1 MELLLGYCHILRF
14 SKELTLLQIFGY
26 LHFLLH
32 NKYTVLDILLF
43 VNREINLMEELGRN
57 NEIIE
62 PVQTDINHK
71 NARISSCDNIAIALE
86 KNKNL
91 HHLTILILSSLK
103 WNVDSVVDNR
113 ENQPFVTL
121 NFFFMRLNCF
131 SENYQAFN

>member
-1 MELLLGYCHILRF
+1 
-14 SKELTLLQIFGY
+14 
-26 LHFLLH
+26 
-32 NKYTVLDILLF
+32 
-43 VNREINLMEELGRN
+43 MEELGRY

-71 NARISSCDNIAIALE
+71 KAKISSRDNIALE
-86 KNKNL
+86 WNKNL

-103 WNVDSVVDNR
+103 WNVDSAVDNR